1 MKTPRFC
8 IGKIVATFF
17 VVVLVSSFL
26 PKPKAVAE
34 MDSPLLISN
43 PAELARLKSEV
54 VAWSNSLKSFKG
66 CYSLVQKNYE
76 HGASGLTPQN
86 RFDMEVEYRFQ
97 GDNRYMALEMQLP
110 DGSLDRNCA
119 AQLNGVVQRR
129 DDLYIDSEKEANM
142 AVLKS
147 RWPFPNGA
155 YMLPTDLFGWDL
167 DIPLEKRFEEGR
179 TYLINRDGMRVLSHY
194 SPAASFEIYLDEK
207 NRVVRIDELFRP
219 EIPLE
224 ELQSTWGLKEPFD
237 VFQRDASIELDG
249 YLEIDGVWTPTLAK
263 RTTYSQDRR
272 AYAEKCKH
280 RFDAGEISIY
290 EFQVCITTQ
299 VPKHISSVMDLQLD
313 PGTITLNK
321 KLSDRDFR
329 IRMEDGMEVFEEAS
343 GEASYI
349 YQMPWY
355 ARPITWGIAIA
366 VLLLLGGG
374 GVFWYVQRPA

>member
-1 MKTPRFC
+1 MLTRVALAC
-8 IGKIVATFF
+8 IVLCSVAGRME
-17 VVVLVSSFL
+17 
-26 PKPKAVAE
+26 AAI
-34 MDSPLLISN
+34 DSPLLVSD
-43 PAELARLKSEV
+43 PTELATLKKEV
-54 VAWSNSLKSFKG
+54 LAWSNSLRSFKG
-66 CYSLVQKNYE
+66 HYSLVQKNYE
-76 HGASGLTPQN
+76 HNASGLILQG

-97 GDNRYMALEMQLP
+97 DNDRFMSLEMQHP

-129 DDLYIDSEKEANM
+129 DDLNMDSEKEANL

-155 YMLPTDLFGWDL
+155 YMIPTDLFGWDL
-167 DIPLEKRFEEGR
+167 DISLEQRFEEGK

-194 SPAASFEIYLDEK
+194 NPADSFEVYLDEK

-219 EIPLE
+219 AIPLE
-224 ELQSTWGLKEPFD
+224 ELQNTWGLKEPFD
-237 VFQRDASIELDG
+237 VFQRDSSIELDG
-249 YLEIDGVWTPTLAK
+249 YVEIDGVWISTLAK

-272 AYAEKCKH
+272 AYAEKCEQ

-299 VPKHISSVMDLQLD
+299 VPKHVSSVMDLQLD

-321 KLSDRDFR
+321 RLSDRDFR
-329 IRMEDGMEVFEEAS
+329 IRMEDGMHVFEESS

-349 YQMPWY
+349 YQTPWY
-355 ARPITWGIAIA
+355 GRPVTWGIAVA
-366 VLLLLGGG
+366 VLLLLGSGG
-374 GVFWYVQRPA
+374 IFWYVQRPA